1 MEDITIII
9 EKKPR
14 GRPKKIITEL
24 TEPLVKEK
32 KQNGRPKKYFTDEE
46 RKQAKKS
53 KRKKT
58 YNEREIVYSKIVS
71 LKKNYDLSYPNKE
84 DILNKT
90 LEELN
95 IILKQIINDVEEIK
109 KKRYIQ
115 KHTQTIN
122 NLIDEVNKK
131 NFKPYRKEL

>member
-24 TEPLVKEK
+24 TETLVKEK

-46 RKQAKKS
+46 LKKV
-53 KRKKT
+53 KNEVRKKYYDT
-58 YNEREIVYSKIVS
+58 RGYIYSRIVS
-71 LKKNYDLSYPNKE
+71 LKKKYNLSYPNKE
-84 DILNKT
+84 DIENKT

-95 IILKQIINDVEEIK
+95 IILKQIITDVEEIK

-131 NFKPYRKEL
+131 NFKPLRKEL